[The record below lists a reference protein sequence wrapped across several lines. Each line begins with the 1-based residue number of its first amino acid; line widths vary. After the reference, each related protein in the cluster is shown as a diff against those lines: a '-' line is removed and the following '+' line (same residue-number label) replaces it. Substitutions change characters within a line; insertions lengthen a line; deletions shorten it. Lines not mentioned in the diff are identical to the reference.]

1 VTPRAPPHKSLP
13 QLQTDFRRFALKGG
27 ARTAQVQERKQRQLK
42 FFRRRGSR
50 ASFWLRFAV
59 ASPLFALA
67 VFFAIRSWN
76 PLGNGYFSGYKDS
89 PDRLYLTV
97 AAIGVAI
104 AAMFAATGLL
114 VAWRGFRTYGGFVL
128 LAAAAVAASVL
139 PYVLFKWTSEPE
151 TWPWAF
157 FVQDWIGW
165 LHFAP
170 RSRAVGIT
178 IQIGLAVIV
187 AAAVVA
193 QLLTWLN
200 PSRLRGAETGGGLI
214 DSSRAAHHQ

>member
-1 VTPRAPPHKSLP
+1 M
-13 QLQTDFRRFALKGG
+13 
-27 ARTAQVQERKQRQLK
+27 QERKLK
-42 FFRRRGSR
+42 FFRRRDSR
-50 ASFWLRFAV
+50 ALFSLRVAV

-76 PLGNGYFSGYKDS
+76 PLGNGYFSSYKDS
-89 PDRLYLTV
+89 PDGLYLTV

-104 AAMFAATGLL
+104 GAMFAATGLL
-114 VAWRGFRTYGGFVL
+114 VTWRGFRTYGGFFL

-157 FVQDWIGW
+157 FVQEWIAW

-178 IQIGLAVIV
+178 IQIGLAVVV

-193 QLLTWLN
+193 QLLTWWK
-200 PSRLRGAETGGGLI
+200 PSRLRGAETGGDLI
-214 DSSRAAHHQ
+214 DSSRAMHHH